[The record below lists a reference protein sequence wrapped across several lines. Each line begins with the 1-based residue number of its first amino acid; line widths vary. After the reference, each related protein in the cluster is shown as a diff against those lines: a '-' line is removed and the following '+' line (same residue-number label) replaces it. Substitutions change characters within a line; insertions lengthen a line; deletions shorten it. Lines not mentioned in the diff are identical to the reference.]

1 MQDSF
6 SKLNLK
12 LNSEINQ
19 KNNFNMYEKPNSEPE
34 NFMFYNQNQS
44 YNKSP
49 PSKMLTNF
57 NNNTQS
63 FQSTYINPTSPNINY
78 FNNYQQNKNQNN
90 NLVNPPNHLDY
101 QGTDFPSNKMNFLDS
116 NNQYSLQNSNNP
128 CNPLFK
134 SSFL

>member
-12 LNSEINQ
+12 LNNEINQ
-19 KNNFNMYEKPNSEPE
+19 KNNFNMYEKPNSEPD
-34 NFMFYNQNQS
+34 NFMLYNQNQN

-49 PSKMLTNF
+49 PSNMLTNF

-63 FQSTYINPTSPNINY
+63 FKSTYTNPTSPNINY

-90 NLVNPPNHLDY
+90 VLVNPPNHLDY
-101 QGTDFPSNKMNFLDS
+101 QGTDFPPNKMNFPVQ
-116 NNQYSLQNSNNP
+116 NNQYSIQNSNNP
-128 CNPLFK
+128 CNPLF
-134 SSFL
+134 